1 LTAPG
6 SPRLSIAL
14 IISSVM
20 IILGVFVLA
29 RLLVRPGQPLTGTPL
44 LDLAFGLF
52 FIARGAVHFWTV
64 RRRSRG

>member
-1 LTAPG
+1 M
-6 SPRLSIAL
+6 

-20 IILGVFVLA
+20 IILGVFVLT

-52 FIARGAVHFWTV
+52 LIARGAVHFWTV